1 MSTSPSTLRHGLNGS
16 DDVQV
21 TPFSRWE
28 RELPKLVGDERYMAV
43 PNMKERK
50 VLFDE
55 FCRSA
60 TARAPAAKAA
70 AAATSAAVEPAA
82 QAAANGDAE
91 PAAAV
96 PPAADAEEG
105 ETKAEAVEEAAAS
118 VPAEGKAEAEAAFR

>member
-1 MSTSPSTLRHGLNGS
+1 MWHHLRGIDGL
-16 DDVQV
+16 QV

-28 RELPKLVGDERYMAV
+28 RELPKLVGDERYLAV

-70 AAATSAAVEPAA
+70 ATLGDAAVIPAV
-82 QAAANGDAE
+82 QAAVNGDAE
-91 PAAAV
+91 AQAAEA
-96 PPAADAEEG
+96 PDAEEG
-105 ETKAEAVEEAAAS
+105 ETKAEAAGEAAAS
-118 VPAEGKAEAEAAFR
+118 APANTAEAEAAFR